1 MSVSF
6 ASFYRG
12 DWGSKITG
20 CLLNVLAKL
29 LQVCPTLCDP
39 MNYSPDCS
47 SVQAP
52 LSMGFPRQEYR
63 SALPCLSPGDQPNPG
78 MEPLSLASTALAGRF
93 FFTTA
98 PPGKPQS
105 QKWAVRESHV
115 SQAWTFLGAEA
126 GVLKLYG
133 RYNVLAKMLTTLSLG
148 PVIVP
153 LHSKKGVFTNV
164 IKVRDHK
171 VGRLSWIRDQYKH
184 IDSLKQWTF
193 SH

>member
-1 MSVSF
+1 M
-6 ASFYRG
+6 
-12 DWGSKITG
+12 
-20 CLLNVLAKL
+20 
-29 LQVCPTLCDP
+29 
-39 MNYSPDCS
+39 
-47 SVQAP
+47 
-52 LSMGFPRQEYR
+52 
-63 SALPCLSPGDQPNPG
+63 
-78 MEPLSLASTALAGRF
+78 
-93 FFTTA
+93 
-98 PPGKPQS
+98 
-105 QKWAVRESHV
+105 

-184 IDSLKQWTF
+184 IDSLKQ
-193 SH
+193 